1 MNCQF
6 PVNIKKDEALN
17 CSNNCSFKFDYG
29 QTPSFKVKL
38 TSGNLLFQVTNSDE
52 TVNVFFNKQKI
63 KPSSIIISK
72 GSFLLYDGNHA
83 DAEVLISHYRENVA
97 VVIPIK
103 IDDNAGGRSNRF
115 FNQLLSNIPFN
126 SNKDFQN
133 VLTNNVSI
141 NDIVPTGE
149 FYYFE
154 CRGEK
159 IIVYHKD
166 TNPITINQHDFNKLN
181 NLIKNKIDY
190 TSARWGT
197 GFIDKIKDTRGYSKV
212 IVYRNGPDREG
223 FVSSISK
230 TLGLTKQREGL
241 TNAEGAVG
249 PDSDNNYTYSNCE
262 YQGTIENDIPEKATN
277 DTLESIRWWA
287 ITMFIA
293 LIALLTAILIYFS
306 LSSYNSGGYD
316 SLSEARGS
324 GIDAQS

>member
-1 MNCQF
+1 MPTAIN
-6 PVNIKKDEALN
+6 
-17 CSNNCSFKFDYG
+17 
-29 QTPSFKVKL
+29 
-38 TSGNLLFQVTNSDE
+38 
-52 TVNVFFNKQKI
+52 
-63 KPSSIIISK
+63 K
-72 GSFLLYDGNHA
+72 GSFLLYDGSHA
-83 DAEVLISHYRENVA
+83 EAELIISHYRERLHI
-97 VVIPIK
+97 VVPIK
-103 IDDNAGGRSNRF
+103 IDDNAGRRSNRF
-115 FNQLLSNIPFN
+115 FNQILSNISFN
-126 SNKDFQN
+126 MNEDYQSI
-133 VLTNNVSI
+133 LTNNVSI

-159 IIVYHKD
+159 LIVYHKD

>member
-38 TSGNLLFQVTNSDE
+38 TPGNLLFQVTNSDE

-63 KPSSIIISK
+63 KPSSMMINK
-72 GSFLLYDGNHA
+72 GSFLLYDGSHA
-83 DAEVLISHYRENVA
+83 EAELIISHYRERLHI
-97 VVIPIK
+97 VVPIK
-103 IDDNAGGRSNRF
+103 IDDNAGRRSNRF
-115 FNQLLSNIPFN
+115 FNQILSNISFN
-126 SNKDFQN
+126 MNEDYQSI
-133 VLTNNVSI
+133 LTNNVSI

-159 IIVYHKD
+159 LIVYHKD

-223 FVSSISK
+223 FVSSISN